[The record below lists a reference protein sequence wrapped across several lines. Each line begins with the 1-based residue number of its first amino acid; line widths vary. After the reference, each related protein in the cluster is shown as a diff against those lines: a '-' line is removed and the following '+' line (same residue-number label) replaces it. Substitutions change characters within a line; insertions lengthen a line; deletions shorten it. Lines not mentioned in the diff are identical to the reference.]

1 MKELKFT
8 PENLERH
15 LKKSDLC
22 ICTTRDELKGN
33 IGDDFEVKGVGI
45 YRLDYFERYP
55 RHALESLANY
65 HCVAA
70 GFSKSD
76 YISELM
82 RIYPDASEFYV
93 HYFWRVELYE

>member
-15 LKKSDLC
+15 LNKSDLY

-33 IGDDFEVKGVGI
+33 IGDVFEVKGVGV
-45 YRLDYFERYP
+45 YRLDAYMRYS
-55 RHALESLANY
+55 RQNLESLASH
-65 HCVAA
+65 HCVSA
-70 GFSKSD
+70 GFLKSD

-93 HYFWRVELYE
+93 HYFWRVEI